1 MMHLSDLIQINQH
14 SGDAAVNVARS
25 LSNHNL
31 VDSFSPTKAA
41 VTVLKHLRDAV
52 LPLVDG
58 KPMPQEYRALN
69 VYGSYGSGKSHL
81 SVVIAQ
87 LLRDGCGDASFIRF
101 FERLNHFGEAQLAEN
116 LKNTFL
122 AQGDKDAKPYLLVSL
137 EGQGLP
143 SIGSVLM
150 KELYDEVKRR
160 GLNPA
165 EILPATE
172 YDVCI
177 KRFEEICRNSPELA
191 NTDLSQWNLHQY
203 LTTAYL
209 LDALK
214 SHDPDSLETFKHW
227 HKAVC
232 LGSEFNPVNEGGS
245 NFISAYTEAGKNL
258 AEKHSFAG
266 ILIVWDEFGG
276 ALEDLLRNPNRNASG
291 EILDLQ
297 RFVETVC
304 SPAQG
309 HTIFIG
315 LTHVSAYEYGVRM
328 NCDDMLKKE
337 LEKIFG
343 IGTTGSRFKSFK
355 IELSAA
361 ESEGYHL
368 LGMQKSWNDYGKAQ
382 LNQFR
387 ANQENVVGVCSAL
400 PLFKN
405 LGHQLTQVSDEIY
418 PLHPIMAAGLFG
430 LSALAQATR
439 TALTF
444 FRDNQEMINSRPI
457 SERGLF
463 TDELIRL
470 TELVDYYG
478 DAIKKNKAHE
488 FERYQ
493 RAANKIPVTESRGK
507 SDILKLLLLAD
518 FLGENF
524 QTNETFLACALYD
537 TSPVS
542 ALDLQAD
549 LNYLKQ
555 AQLIWKND
563 ATQQWTLLGDS
574 GVNVEGL
581 IEAKLNHF
589 AGRSAETLFNNHPE
603 MCEDLLPMLGE
614 HELEPSPCGIVRSYQ
629 VSLLT
634 APFQNNLKLN
644 NSLIS
649 GQVYLVL
656 GNEPADIDNAKL
668 RIQETANSNIFFW
681 LPTHGIRSESVNY
694 EGHDFKFTGLLC
706 RYLAVELLLKEKTAT
721 DDLRRQL
728 NAKLDRTRDD
738 LLKMLQIF
746 FGREGLTS
754 GKSEI
759 IQAGTAHTVNCKSW
773 YEFKNFLY
781 KTIQAEYEKEIP
793 IRANNMNALN
803 DESYTGKSKV
813 LKIVERILD
822 FETHPT
828 YQTDLLGEPETSEL
842 AALIDGVIGANELFV
857 QRKLDSWD
865 IKTVD
870 ETEGRIYDVLKLLHD
885 NFVRKRE
892 KPYSIVELREKLIA
906 APFGIPS
913 CNLAI
918 LAAVAIRHE
927 VKRLRFGSCGNET
940 DFATNLTAAFVKDS
954 KITIRLHEFSP
965 KQLVVLKK
973 LNAYFHVFKEFQQS
987 DEDFAGQA
995 VSELRTFISTKS
1007 ELIKQSPKLHA
1018 DTKELVKLFQVIGK
1032 SQQDIADKL
1041 VELFGGENTANLLK
1055 TALDDFA
1062 RIEDEKRFELTQ
1074 GWQNFLTQIEPHKAD
1089 LTLRLTHDRASEL
1102 AKRVG
1107 QLLENESPVMP
1118 NDLTIALLGLEFEK
1132 CEERDIFR
1140 GLGQL
1145 ESLVDYNPPQ
1155 PKHVPMLPPIIEPDK
1170 NKNIENSD
1178 ISSIVT
1184 MQIVPTTENLTN
1196 QLRQQIRQFNAPND
1210 LVKLALQQL
1219 LAEYER

>member
-1 MMHLSDLIQINQH
+1 MHLSDLIQINQH

-41 VTVLKHLRDAV
+41 VMVLKHLQEAV
-52 LPLVDG
+52 LPAA
-58 KPMPQEYRALN
+58 PQQDRALN
-69 VYGSYGSGKSHL
+69 VFGSYGSGKSHL

-87 LLRDGCGDASFIRF
+87 LLRDGCGDVSFSHF
-101 FERLNHFGEAQLAEN
+101 FERLNHFGEAQLAEK

-122 AQGDKDAKPYLLVSL
+122 AQDDKDAKPYLLVSL

-150 KELYDEVKRR
+150 KELYDAVKRR

-172 YDVCI
+172 YDVCM

-191 NTDLSQWNLHQY
+191 NADLSQWNLHQY

-245 NFISAYTEAGKNL
+245 NFISAYVEAGKNL
-258 AEKHSFAG
+258 AQKHSFAG

-368 LGMQKSWNDYGKAQ
+368 LGMQKSWNDYGKAR
-382 LNQFR
+382 LKQFR

-405 LGHQLTQVSDEIY
+405 LGQQLTQVSDEIY

-470 TELVDYYG
+470 PELVDYYG

-488 FERYQ
+488 FERYN
-493 RAANKIPVTESRGK
+493 RAAEKVLNESRGK
-507 SDILKLLLLAD
+507 SDILKLLLLTE
-518 FLGENF
+518 FLGGNF

-563 ATQQWTLLGDS
+563 ATQQWTLLGNS
-574 GVNVEGL
+574 GVNVEKL
-581 IEAKLNHF
+581 IEAKLNLF
-589 AGRSAETLFNNHPE
+589 AGRSAETLFKGHE
-603 MCEDLLPMLGE
+603 AMREDLLPMLGE

-629 VSLLT
+629 VCLLT
-634 APFQNNLKLN
+634 PPFQSNLKLN

-656 GNEPADIDNAKL
+656 GNESAEIETAKL
-668 RIQETANSNIFFW
+668 RIQEAANTNIFFW
-681 LPTHGIRSESVNY
+681 LPTNGIRSESVNY

-706 RYLAVELLLKEKTAT
+706 RYLAIELLLKEKTAT

-781 KTIQAEYEKEIP
+781 KAIQAEYEKEIP

-803 DESYTGKSKV
+803 DENYTGKSKV
-813 LKIVERILD
+813 LKIVERILE

-828 YQTDLLGEPETSEL
+828 YQTDLLGEPETSEP
-842 AALIDGVIGANELFV
+842 AALIDGVLGANELFV

-870 ETEGRIYDVLKLLHD
+870 ETEGRIHDVLKLLHD

-918 LAAVAIRHE
+918 LAAISIRHE
-927 VKRLRFGSCGNET
+927 VKRLRFGSCGNEM

-954 KITIRLHEFSP
+954 KITIRLHEFSS
-965 KQLVVLKK
+965 KQLAVLKE
-973 LNAYFHVFKEFQQS
+973 LNAYFHVVKEFQQS

-995 VSELRTFISTKS
+995 VSELRAFISTKS

-1041 VELFGGENTANLLK
+1041 VELFGGENTVLLLK
-1055 TALDDFA
+1055 IALDDFA
-1062 RIEDEKRFELTQ
+1062 RIEDEKRFELAR
-1074 GWQNFLTQIEPHKAD
+1074 GWHNFLTQIEPHKAD

-1107 QLLENESPVMP
+1107 QLLDKSSVMS

-1132 CEERDIFR
+1132 CEERQIFEVI
-1140 GLGQL
+1140 GQL
-1145 ESLVDYNPPQ
+1145 KTLADYHPPQ
-1155 PKHVPMLPPIIEPDK
+1155 PKHIPILQPTTAPIE
-1170 NKNIENSD
+1170 NKNTENSD
-1178 ISSIVT
+1178 SSQTVE
-1184 MQIVPTTENLTN
+1184 MEIVPTTENLTN
-1196 QLRQQIRQFNAPND
+1196 KLRQQIRQFNAPDD
-1210 LVKLALQQL
+1210 LVKVVLQQL